1 MLKNVL
7 NQLFVAR
14 TRDEASRANRGTL
27 VASRKRRA
35 ADRHVL
41 AGESL
46 ERRSMLAVTARLWA
60 NGELRIDSDSASD
73 RVALNLSNDNQ
84 RLEVQNPGELT
95 RSFALGLFTSVTV
108 SGTGQQPLTFQGPH
122 PLRLPLWFIVQNM
135 SSVTIDQRIENTG
148 NVRFLRIGT
157 AGIQINA
164 DIATAGDA
172 LQFDGNVTLGAGPT
186 ITLATSS
193 APGSRLTLAGTLAG
207 EGSSLAVTGNAVI
220 GGAVSG
226 VANLSVSGTTT
237 INTPSIT
244 TSGGQ
249 TYTGAVTLGANTTLT
264 GTIPTFGN
272 GIVGDNTKNLTLNF
286 SGTTAIDGGTF
297 TGIADLATGNGG
309 LTTLMGSLA
318 TTGSQTFGDA
328 VTLLSD
334 TVATSTGSNN
344 AIEFSSTVDGD
355 KSLRVNTFGA
365 TTFGGTVGGVTS
377 LTSLTT
383 NTGGTVSLQSVTT
396 SDGQDYNDNATLN
409 GTYMCTGSRFLVGG
423 TASLA
428 GNTEITV
435 GSSGTIDFRGTVNGA
450 FNLTANSTGSTAF
463 FGVVGGRTPLASLTT
478 NAGGTVTFRRSVTTS
493 GVQSYGEDATLEGTY
508 ATTNSAFSV
517 AGATTLSTDATV
529 STGTGVITF
538 SGTVNGAKNLTVN
551 STGATLFGAAVGGV
565 TSLTS
570 LTTNAGGTVSLQSV
584 TTTGAQQYGE
594 AATLAGTYATTN
606 NAFSVASTTTLA
618 GSTAVSTGSGGIS
631 FTGAVDGPF
640 SLTANSTGATLFSA
654 AVGGVTSLTSL
665 TTNTG
670 GTVSLQSV
678 TTTGAQQYGEAATLI
693 GTYTTTN
700 SAFSVTG
707 TTTLAGSTTVMTG
720 GGDIRFTGLVD
731 GRKNLTLDAGSGT
744 AAFASAVGSKSP
756 LGAIKVLSAGS
767 FAAGGPLT
775 LDGNFAGSGA
785 NGLEFPAG
793 IDALSLT
800 NGGTISGFS
809 GDGILFGGNVTNSTV
824 KNFKIQNNGGNG
836 INLPGSD
843 LTGTVIAA
851 NTITGN
857 GQSGIRVAGSKVLI
871 GGAAGGN
878 TIASNKGDGVLITG
892 NTAMDNSILSNSI
905 YGNGGLGIRLA
916 DGSNEGIPAP
926 VLTDARI
933 IGGTSLQISG
943 TMQSGGRP
951 YRIQFFRNQPEDA
964 STANGYEGRTL
975 VRERDI
981 TDGVTSFTDTFV
993 ITDPVDALGRWYTA
1007 TATFLDVGN
1016 NPLSTSEFSTGLRL
1030 STEVVTTS
1038 ADAGP
1043 GSLRQ
1048 AMQAANGA
1056 PGAESI
1062 IFDIPSLT
1070 PGDLTIT
1077 LVTQLPAAIGPMSI
1091 DGVNLNRPGNLAA
1104 PVSIDGQRVAGAAN
1118 GLVFTATAAGS
1129 TVRSLGIA
1137 HFTRGAGIFMAAA
1150 GMDVAGNT
1158 LTNNSFGITAS
1169 GGLSGSQI
1177 RGNTI
1182 SQITTFGIYL
1192 ASSTGLTVGS
1202 TTVGQGNTVTGGTG
1216 RQVYSTGLYAT
1227 GNLAGTRVIGNTFSG
1242 NVGSGVM
1249 LVNATGIT
1257 VGGTAA
1263 GSGNIITNNRAFG
1276 FYASGTST
1284 GSSAVSNTITGNRVN
1299 ISRSIARSLAFR

>member
-14 TRDEASRANRGTL
+14 TRDEASRANRGSWA
-27 VASRKRRA
+27 ASRKRRA
-35 ADRHVL
+35 AARHVL
-41 AGESL
+41 AGEWL
-46 ERRSMLAVTARLWA
+46 ERRSMLAVTTEFVDGVLTVRCDAA
-60 NGELRIDSDSASD
+60 ND
-73 RVALNLSNDNQ
+73 VATMT
-84 RLEVQNPGELT
+84 VAAVPPG
-95 RSFALGLFTSVTV
+95 GLVVRV
-108 SGTGQQPLTFQGPH
+108 SGTPAAIPFLAITSVNVVGSSALNQSFELVSRAGQPEWNAAFSLSVDSSIEEAAI
-122 PLRLPLWFIVQNM
+122 RLPLVVRNGISN
-135 SSVTIDQRIENTG
+135 SVSLSAASITLTRN
-148 NVRFLRIGT
+148 
-157 AGIQINA
+157 
-164 DIATAGDA
+164 IAT
-172 LQFDGNVTLGAGPT
+172 V
-186 ITLATSS
+186 
-193 APGSRLTLAGTLAG
+193 G
-207 EGSSLAVTGNAVI
+207 E
-220 GGAVSG
+220 
-226 VANLSVSGTTT
+226 
-237 INTPSIT
+237 
-244 TSGGQ
+244 Q
-249 TYTGAVTLGANTTLT
+249 TYAGAVTLAN
-264 GTIPTFGN
+264 P
-272 GIVGDNTKNLTLNF
+272 
-286 SGTTAIDGGTF
+286 
-297 TGIADLATGNGG
+297 
-309 LTTLMGSLA
+309 
-318 TTGSQTFGDA
+318 
-328 VTLLSD
+328 
-334 TVATSTGSNN
+334 VALFSTG
-344 AIEFSSTVDGD
+344 GD
-355 KSLRVNTFGA
+355 I
-365 TTFGGTVGGVTS
+365 
-377 LTSLTT
+377 
-383 NTGGTVSLQSVTT
+383 
-396 SDGQDYNDNATLN
+396 
-409 GTYMCTGSRFLVGG
+409 RFV
-423 TASLA
+423 
-428 GNTEITV
+428 
-435 GSSGTIDFRGTVNGA
+435 GTVNGNHSLTVDAPTAAVA
-450 FNLTANSTGSTAF
+450 FESA
-463 FGVVGGRTPLASLTT
+463 VGNTTPLNRLGVGPATT
-478 NAGGTVTFRRSVTTS
+478 TFVRDVSTS
-493 GVQSYGEDATLEGTY
+493 GDQIYKGKAGLNGSYK
-508 ATTNSAFSV
+508 TNNGLFAIG
-517 AGATTLSTDATV
+517 GATTLAGDTTV
-529 STGTGVITF
+529 STGSGDITF
-538 SGTVNGAKNLTVN
+538 LNAVDGPFSLTAN
-551 STGATLFGAAVGGV
+551 STGATLFSVAVGGV

-570 LTTNAGGTVSLQSV
+570 LTSNAGGTVSLQSV
-584 TTTGAQQYGE
+584 TTTGAQQYGDN
-594 AATLAGTYATTN
+594 ATL
-606 NAFSVASTTTLA
+606 S
-618 GSTAVSTGSGGIS
+618 
-631 FTGAVDGPF
+631 
-640 SLTANSTGATLFSA
+640 
-654 AVGGVTSLTSL
+654 
-665 TTNTG
+665 
-670 GTVSLQSV
+670 
-678 TTTGAQQYGEAATLI
+678 
-693 GTYTTTN
+693 GTYTTSN

-707 TTTLAGSTTVMTG
+707 KTTLAGSTTVMTG
-720 GGDIRFTGLVD
+720 GGEIGFTGLVD

-744 AAFASAVGSKSP
+744 AAFGSAVGSKNP

-857 GQSGIRVAGSKVLI
+857 VQSGIRVAGSKVLI

-892 NTAMDNSILSNSI
+892 NTAMDNSVLSNSI

-981 TDGVTSFTDTFV
+981 TDGATSFTDTFV

-1016 NPLSTSEFSTGLRL
+1016 DPLSTSEFSTGLRL

-1070 PGDLTIT
+1070 PGDLTILLT
-1077 LVTQLPAAIGPMSI
+1077 SPLPAAIGPMSI

-1118 GLVFTATAAGS
+1118 GLVFTVTAAGS

-1137 HFTRGAGIFMAAA
+1137 NFTRGAGIFMAAA

-1177 RGNTI
+1177 RGNAI

-1192 ASSTGLTVGS
+1192 ASATGLTVGS

-1216 RQVYSTGLYAT
+1216 RQAYSTGLYAT

-1242 NVGSGVM
+1242 NAGSGVM
-1249 LVNATGIT
+1249 LVNATRIT

-1284 GSSAVSNTITGNRVN
+1284 GSSAVGNTIAGNRVN
-1299 ISRSIARSLAFR
+1299 VLRTAARSLAFR

>member
-594 AATLAGTYATTN
+594 TATL
-606 NAFSVASTTTLA
+606 S
-618 GSTAVSTGSGGIS
+618 
-631 FTGAVDGPF
+631 
-640 SLTANSTGATLFSA
+640 
-654 AVGGVTSLTSL
+654 
-665 TTNTG
+665 
-670 GTVSLQSV
+670 
-678 TTTGAQQYGEAATLI
+678 

-1137 HFTRGAGIFMAAA
+1137 NFTRGAGIFMAAA

-1192 ASSTGLTVGS
+1192 ASATGLTVGS

-1257 VGGTAA
+1257 VGGTGAR
-1263 GSGNIITNNRAFG
+1263 SGNIITNNRAFG

-1299 ISRSIARSLAFR
+1299 VLRTAARSLAFR

>member
-14 TRDEASRANRGTL
+14 TRDEASRANRGSRG
-27 VASRKRRA
+27 ASRKRRA
-35 ADRHVL
+35 AARHVL

-46 ERRSMLAVTARLWA
+46 ERRSMLAVTTEFVDGVLTIRCDAA
-60 NGELRIDSDSASD
+60 ND
-73 RVALNLSNDNQ
+73 VATAT
-84 RLEVQNPGELT
+84 VGT
-95 RSFALGLFTSVTV
+95 VHLGLFVRV
-108 SGTGQQPLTFQGPH
+108 SGTPTAFPWAFITSVNVVGSSALNQSFELVSRAGQPEWNAPFSLSVDSSIEEAAIRLPVVRNGMSNSVSLSAASITLTRNITTVGQQ
-122 PLRLPLWFIVQNM
+122 
-135 SSVTIDQRIENTG
+135 
-148 NVRFLRIGT
+148 
-157 AGIQINA
+157 
-164 DIATAGDA
+164 
-172 LQFDGNVTLGAGPT
+172 
-186 ITLATSS
+186 
-193 APGSRLTLAGTLAG
+193 
-207 EGSSLAVTGNAVI
+207 
-220 GGAVSG
+220 
-226 VANLSVSGTTT
+226 
-237 INTPSIT
+237 
-244 TSGGQ
+244 
-249 TYTGAVTLGANTTLT
+249 TYAGAVTLANPVALLSTSGDISFAGTVNGNHSLTVDAPTGAVAFESAVGNTVPL
-264 GTIPTFGN
+264 N
-272 GIVGDNTKNLTLNF
+272 RVGV
-286 SGTTAIDGGTF
+286 GPATTAFVRDVST
-297 TGIADLATGNGG
+297 
-309 LTTLMGSLA
+309 S
-318 TTGSQTFGDA
+318 GDQIYKGKA
-328 VTLLSD
+328 S
-334 TVATSTGSNN
+334 
-344 AIEFSSTVDGD
+344 
-355 KSLRVNTFGA
+355 
-365 TTFGGTVGGVTS
+365 
-377 LTSLTT
+377 
-383 NTGGTVSLQSVTT
+383 
-396 SDGQDYNDNATLN
+396 LN
-409 GTYMCTGSRFLVGG
+409 GTYKTSNGLFAIGG
-423 TASLA
+423 TTTL
-428 GNTEITV
+428 
-435 GSSGTIDFRGTVNGA
+435 SGDTMV
-450 FNLTANSTGSTAF
+450 STGSGDITF
-463 FGVVGGRTPLASLTT
+463 LNTVDGPFSLT
-478 NAGGTVTFRRSVTTS
+478 A
-493 GVQSYGEDATLEGTY
+493 
-508 ATTNSAFSV
+508 
-517 AGATTLSTDATV
+517 
-529 STGTGVITF
+529 
-538 SGTVNGAKNLTVN
+538 N

-570 LTTNAGGTVSLQSV
+570 LTTNTGGTVSLKSV
-584 TTTGAQQYGE
+584 TTTGAQQYGD
-594 AATLAGTYATTN
+594 N
-606 NAFSVASTTTLA
+606 
-618 GSTAVSTGSGGIS
+618 
-631 FTGAVDGPF
+631 
-640 SLTANSTGATLFSA
+640 
-654 AVGGVTSLTSL
+654 
-665 TTNTG
+665 
-670 GTVSLQSV
+670 
-678 TTTGAQQYGEAATLI
+678 ATLI

-700 SAFSVTG
+700 SAFSVAG
-707 TTTLAGSTTVMTG
+707 TTTLAGSTMVSTG
-720 GGDIRFTGLVD
+720 GGDIRFTGA
-731 GRKNLTLDAGSGT
+731 GGGKKNLTLDAGDGAVT
-744 AAFASAVGSKSP
+744 FGSAVDSENP

-767 FAAGGPLT
+767 FAADGSLT

-809 GDGILFGGNVTNSTV
+809 GDGILFGGNVTNSMV
-824 KNFKIQNNGGNG
+824 KNFRIQNNGGNG

-857 GQSGIRVAGSKVLI
+857 VQSGIRLAGSKVLI

-892 NTAMDNSILSNSI
+892 NTAMDNSVLSNSI

-933 IGGTSLQISG
+933 IGGTSLRISG

-975 VRERDI
+975 VGEGDI
-981 TDGVTSFTDTFV
+981 TDGATSFTDTLV

-1016 NPLSTSEFSTGLRL
+1016 NPLSTSAFSTGLRL

-1070 PGDLTIT
+1070 PADLTIT

-1104 PVSIDGQRVAGAAN
+1104 SVSIDGQRVAGAAN

-1137 HFTRGAGIFMAAA
+1137 NFTRGAGIFMAAA

-1177 RGNTI
+1177 RGNAI
-1182 SQITTFGIYL
+1182 SQISTFGIYL
-1192 ASSTGLTVGS
+1192 ASATGLTVGS

-1216 RQVYSTGLYAT
+1216 RQAYSTGLYAT

-1242 NVGSGVM
+1242 HAGSGAM

-1284 GSSAVSNTITGNRVN
+1284 GSSAVGNTITGNRVN

>member
-14 TRDEASRANRGTL
+14 TSDEASRANCSSRG
-27 VASRKRRA
+27 ASRKRRA

-297 TGIADLATGNGG
+297 KGIADLATGNGG

-383 NTGGTVSLQSVTT
+383 NT
-396 SDGQDYNDNATLN
+396 
-409 GTYMCTGSRFLVGG
+409 
-423 TASLA
+423 
-428 GNTEITV
+428 
-435 GSSGTIDFRGTVNGA
+435 
-450 FNLTANSTGSTAF
+450 
-463 FGVVGGRTPLASLTT
+463 
-478 NAGGTVTFRRSVTTS
+478 
-493 GVQSYGEDATLEGTY
+493 
-508 ATTNSAFSV
+508 
-517 AGATTLSTDATV
+517 
-529 STGTGVITF
+529 
-538 SGTVNGAKNLTVN
+538 
-551 STGATLFGAAVGGV
+551 
-565 TSLTS
+565 
-570 LTTNAGGTVSLQSV
+570 GGTVSLQSV

-678 TTTGAQQYGEAATLI
+678 TTTGAQQFGDNATLS

-756 LGAIKVLSAGS
+756 LGAIKVLSASS
-767 FAAGGPLT
+767 FAAGGSLT

-809 GDGILFGGNVTNSTV
+809 GDGILFGGNVTNSTF

-857 GQSGIRVAGSKVLI
+857 VQSGIRVAGSKVLI

-892 NTAMDNSILSNSI
+892 NTALDNSALSNSI

-981 TDGVTSFTDTFV
+981 TDGATSFTDTFV

-1016 NPLSTSEFSTGLRL
+1016 NPLSTSEFSTGRRL

-1137 HFTRGAGIFMAAA
+1137 NFTRGAGIFMAAA

-1192 ASSTGLTVGS
+1192 ASATGLTVGS
-1202 TTVGQGNTVTGGTG
+1202 TTVGQGNTLIGGTG

-1242 NVGSGVM
+1242 NAGSGVM

-1257 VGGTAA
+1257 VGGTAV
-1263 GSGNIITNNRAFG
+1263 GSGNIITNNRGFG

-1284 GSSAVSNTITGNRVN
+1284 GSSAVGNTITGNRVN

>member
-618 GSTAVSTGSGGIS
+618 GSTAV
-631 FTGAVDGPF
+631 
-640 SLTANSTGATLFSA
+640 
-654 AVGGVTSLTSL
+654 
-665 TTNTG
+665 
-670 GTVSLQSV
+670 
-678 TTTGAQQYGEAATLI
+678 
-693 GTYTTTN
+693 
-700 SAFSVTG
+700 
-707 TTTLAGSTTVMTG
+707 MTG

-1137 HFTRGAGIFMAAA
+1137 NFTRGAGIFMAAA

-1216 RQVYSTGLYAT
+1216 RQVYSTGLDAT

-1284 GSSAVSNTITGNRVN
+1284 GSSAVGNTITGNRVN

>member
-594 AATLAGTYATTN
+594 AATL
-606 NAFSVASTTTLA
+606 
-618 GSTAVSTGSGGIS
+618 
-631 FTGAVDGPF
+631 
-640 SLTANSTGATLFSA
+640 
-654 AVGGVTSLTSL
+654 
-665 TTNTG
+665 
-670 GTVSLQSV
+670 
-678 TTTGAQQYGEAATLI
+678 I

-1137 HFTRGAGIFMAAA
+1137 NFTRGAGIFMAAA

-1299 ISRSIARSLAFR
+1299 VLRTAARSLAFR

>member
-1 MLKNVL
+1 M
-7 NQLFVAR
+7 
-14 TRDEASRANRGTL
+14 
-27 VASRKRRA
+27 
-35 ADRHVL
+35 
-41 AGESL
+41 
-46 ERRSMLAVTARLWA
+46 
-60 NGELRIDSDSASD
+60 
-73 RVALNLSNDNQ
+73 
-84 RLEVQNPGELT
+84 
-95 RSFALGLFTSVTV
+95 
-108 SGTGQQPLTFQGPH
+108 
-122 PLRLPLWFIVQNM
+122 
-135 SSVTIDQRIENTG
+135 
-148 NVRFLRIGT
+148 
-157 AGIQINA
+157 
-164 DIATAGDA
+164 
-172 LQFDGNVTLGAGPT
+172 
-186 ITLATSS
+186 
-193 APGSRLTLAGTLAG
+193 
-207 EGSSLAVTGNAVI
+207 
-220 GGAVSG
+220 
-226 VANLSVSGTTT
+226 
-237 INTPSIT
+237 
-244 TSGGQ
+244 
-249 TYTGAVTLGANTTLT
+249 
-264 GTIPTFGN
+264 
-272 GIVGDNTKNLTLNF
+272 
-286 SGTTAIDGGTF
+286 
-297 TGIADLATGNGG
+297 
-309 LTTLMGSLA
+309 
-318 TTGSQTFGDA
+318 
-328 VTLLSD
+328 
-334 TVATSTGSNN
+334 
-344 AIEFSSTVDGD
+344 
-355 KSLRVNTFGA
+355 
-365 TTFGGTVGGVTS
+365 
-377 LTSLTT
+377 
-383 NTGGTVSLQSVTT
+383 
-396 SDGQDYNDNATLN
+396 
-409 GTYMCTGSRFLVGG
+409 
-423 TASLA
+423 
-428 GNTEITV
+428 
-435 GSSGTIDFRGTVNGA
+435 
-450 FNLTANSTGSTAF
+450 
-463 FGVVGGRTPLASLTT
+463 
-478 NAGGTVTFRRSVTTS
+478 
-493 GVQSYGEDATLEGTY
+493 
-508 ATTNSAFSV
+508 
-517 AGATTLSTDATV
+517 
-529 STGTGVITF
+529 
-538 SGTVNGAKNLTVN
+538 
-551 STGATLFGAAVGGV
+551 
-565 TSLTS
+565 
-570 LTTNAGGTVSLQSV
+570 

-606 NAFSVASTTTLA
+606 NAFSVAGTTTLA

-640 SLTANSTGATLFSA
+640 SLTANSTGATLFNA

-665 TTNTG
+665 TSNAG

-678 TTTGAQQYGEAATLI
+678 TTTGAQQYGDNATLS
-693 GTYTTTN
+693 GTYTTSN

-707 TTTLAGSTTVMTG
+707 KTTLAGSTTVMTG
-720 GGDIRFTGLVD
+720 GGEIGFTGLVD

-744 AAFASAVGSKSP
+744 AAFGSAVGSKNP

-857 GQSGIRVAGSKVLI
+857 VQSGIRVAGSKVLI

-892 NTAMDNSILSNSI
+892 NTAMDNSVLSNSI

-975 VRERDI
+975 VHERDI
-981 TDGVTSFTDTFV
+981 TDGATSFTDTFV

-1016 NPLSTSEFSTGLRL
+1016 NPLSTSAFSTGLRL

-1048 AMQAANGA
+1048 AMQAAIA
-1056 PGAESI
+1056 VPGNESI

-1070 PGDLTIT
+1070 PADLTILLT
-1077 LVTQLPAAIGPMSI
+1077 APLPVVTSPLSI
-1091 DGVNLNRPGNLAA
+1091 DGVNINRPGNLAA
-1104 PVSIDGQRVAGAAN
+1104 LVNIDGQRVAGAAN
-1118 GLVFTATAAGS
+1118 GLVFTVTAAGS

-1137 HFTRGAGIFMAAA
+1137 NFTRGAGIFMAAA

-1177 RGNTI
+1177 RGNAI

-1192 ASSTGLTVGS
+1192 ASATGLTVGS

-1216 RQVYSTGLYAT
+1216 RQAYSTGLYAT

-1242 NVGSGVM
+1242 NAGSGVM
-1249 LVNATGIT
+1249 LVNATRIT

-1284 GSSAVSNTITGNRVN
+1284 GSSAVGNTIAGNRVN